1 MCRVTET
8 TSQNYLQRLTRQAK
22 PSRMATY
29 ISDWDYHDRRLRRL
43 SENGTMVGFRKWT
56 GEASYRCLEKAD
68 LDEIKEMFHMDIIAE
83 QKIMMRDRFNLWIDR
98 EAEVKRLQ
106 KRYGNRWLDFFV
118 QGTERYET
126 YLHFSLKLDPH
137 ARLFNGIKEMPREI
151 NRIIMSFLSVPIKFT
166 LIMFTDTTYPFTPM
180 MWDMKYDTWD
190 SLPHGKIISTT
201 SPACH
206 TVFEFVS
213 KQLSSSSS
221 TDFDCLFFDDV
232 VAKCLFYSLMRENF
246 QFFAHN
252 HKNWACGWTPSKM
265 LIVFLMR
272 LKRDLSSLAY
282 I

>member
-1 MCRVTET
+1 MKSRPVAIE
-8 TSQNYLQRLTRQAK
+8 RLK
-22 PSRMATY
+22 SH
-29 ISDWDYHDRRLRRL
+29 I
-43 SENGTMVGFRKWT
+43 VGFRKHT
-56 GEASYRCLEKAD
+56 GETCYRVVYKKD

-166 LIMFTDTTYPFTPM
+166 LIMFTDTTYPFSPM
-180 MWDMKYDTWD
+180 MWDMKYSTWANFPDGRLSID
-190 SLPHGKIISTT
+190 STKRIHWRNLMRCISDQAGVGFGTGRGVGTGVGQLLLCTTPHDVA
-201 SPACH
+201 AC
-206 TVFEFVS
+206 
-213 KQLSSSSS
+213 SSGR
-221 TDFDCLFFDDV
+221 TFFDSV
-232 VAKCLFYSLMRENF
+232 VAKCLFYCVIRENSQF
-246 QFFAHN
+246 QQ
-252 HKNWACGWTPSKM
+252 NWACGWTPSKM

-272 LKRDLSSLAY
+272 LKQDLSSLAS